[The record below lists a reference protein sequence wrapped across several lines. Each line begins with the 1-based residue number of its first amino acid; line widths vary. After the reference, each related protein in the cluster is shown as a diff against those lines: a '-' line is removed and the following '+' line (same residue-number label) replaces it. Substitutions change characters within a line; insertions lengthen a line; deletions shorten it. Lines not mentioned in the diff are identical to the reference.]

1 MRVSLSLVR
10 IELIICKFPIGD
22 FIYCIGYISQWIRK
36 CVKGKLEKH
45 ASGWN
50 PIRTRI

>member
-1 MRVSLSLVR
+1 MGVSLSLVR
-10 IELIICKFPIGD
+10 IELIICKFYIGD
-22 FIYCIGYISQWIRK
+22 FIYCLGYISQQIRK

-50 PIRTRI
+50 PIRAHI